1 MAYTF
6 KRMNELNAPTHWLA
20 DYDYVKWFNAHHERS
35 CEFLKALT
43 TNKIS
48 IDDFYSFMLFVEYAE
63 KYRVSS
69 ISFANLG
76 KTMHYADSRLTKK
89 VVAEYIR
96 TLKSP
101 LTRDLPPNTFRA
113 MVGDF
118 EHIDDFSNFKV
129 KDIENLFGWIHE
141 SEVRNLLEHTTLEV
155 RSSGKY
161 LAKDKIKAFVA
172 GCMSTAASKFIL
184 WRYDSK
190 NWNRDWSEFFNEC
203 TTKINDPESYAFD
216 FWGDML
222 KDGIANTFTNHKP
235 LYGCL
240 SNVDYSK
247 IYLGIIEDHL
257 FINLG
262 KQALNCFV
270 GYWISK
276 FRNNEI
282 VQEEMLT
289 IVWNGGKKMELWT
302 QPLEDLIT
310 NMIKE
315 RNWMYPK

>member
-1 MAYTF
+1 MAYIF

-20 DYDYVKWFNAHHERS
+20 NYDYVKWFNAHHERS
-35 CEFLKALT
+35 CEFLKALSD
-43 TNKIS
+43 NKII
-48 IDDFYSFMLFVEYAE
+48 IDDFDSFKPFVEYAE
-63 KYRVSS
+63 KYSISS

-76 KTMHYADSRLTKK
+76 KTMHYADSRLTER

-161 LAKDKIKAFVA
+161 LAKDKIQAFVA

-190 NWNRDWSEFFNEC
+190 NWNRDWSEFFNEI
-203 TTKINDPESYAFD
+203 TIDINNPESYAFD

-222 KDGIANTFTNHKP
+222 KDGLANIVTKKRP
-235 LYGCL
+235 ILGCL
-240 SNVDYSK
+240 TNTDYSK
-247 IYLGIIEDHL
+247 IYLEVTQDEL
-257 FINLG
+257 LLPLL
-262 KQALNCFV
+262 KEALNCVVGWVIDKAKNSDFV
-270 GYWISK
+270 K
-276 FRNNEI
+276 
-282 VQEEMLT
+282 EEMLT
-289 IVWNGGKKMELWT
+289 IVFNGGAKMKLWT

-310 NMIKE
+310 DTIKDLE
-315 RNWMYPK
+315 Y